1 MAPQTDQANEEFT
14 GIIRWSALILAMVLA
29 SGLFLWSQA
38 GVAIYFDRATNWIAS
53 CF

>member
-1 MAPQTDQANEEFT
+1 MEPQTDQAREEFA
-14 GIIRWSALILAMVLA
+14 GIIRWSVAILAVILI

-38 GVAIYFDRATNWIAS
+38 GVAVYFDRTANWIAS